1 MSNKKHRSYLFLVV
15 ASLLLAV
22 GVFSHG
28 RFIPKIHIP
37 KLEKKQ
43 HIEHGDTLSVCLF
56 YHAADYFVYQGSV
69 IGFQYDILKQ
79 MEKDLNHPVDIT
91 IESDPDKMFTIALSN
106 QYDIVCFDFDKTNY
120 VPDYIELSI
129 PLAYTY
135 PVLIMRKKDSAY
147 DTVARIV
154 NTAAKYQNDLDFSS
168 LSDQGE
174 W

>member
-1 MSNKKHRSYLFLVV
+1 
-15 ASLLLAV
+15 
-22 GVFSHG
+22 
-28 RFIPKIHIP
+28 
-37 KLEKKQ
+37 
-43 HIEHGDTLSVCLF
+43 
-56 YHAADYFVYQGSV
+56 
-69 IGFQYDILKQ
+69 

-129 PLAYTY
+129 PVAYTY

-147 DTVARIV
+147 DSVARIV
-154 NTAAKYQNDLDFSS
+154 NTAAKYQNELDFSS

-174 W
+174 WKVKHNPDLVIEDLMDMLVDKQIDYAVCNYNEAVTLMPFYGQLTIGPRVGENFPRT